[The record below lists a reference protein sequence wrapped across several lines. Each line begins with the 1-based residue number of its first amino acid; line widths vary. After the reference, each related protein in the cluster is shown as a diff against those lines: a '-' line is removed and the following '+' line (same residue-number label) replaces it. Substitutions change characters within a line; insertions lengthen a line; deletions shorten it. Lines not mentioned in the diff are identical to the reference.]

1 MMIATVKNFGDGLG
15 VHFPKSFLKNV
26 EISENDDV
34 EVLVKDNS
42 IIIKRWEIK
51 KHLTTKE
58 RIAAFRTTMDD
69 IHLSEIDWGKPQG
82 KEIW

>member
-1 MMIATVKNFGDGLG
+1 MIATVKKFGDGLG
-15 VHFPKSFLKNV
+15 VNFPKSFLKNM

-42 IIIKRWEIK
+42 IIIKRREIK

-58 RIAAFRTTMDD
+58 RIAAFCTTMDGS
-69 IHLSEIDWGKPQG
+69 HLSEIDWGKPQG